1 MKMNN
6 EELLNSLDEAQQ
18 DIIKETQ
25 ELNLNI
31 EPLYLN
37 PKFTIQQMREIRNR
51 IEHNTDVLS
60 YALPEY
66 EWRIKASMRKKL
78 QKKRV

>member
-1 MKMNN
+1 MAVNN
-6 EELLNSLDEAQQ
+6 EELFNSLDKAQQ
-18 DIIKETQ
+18 DIIKEAQ

-37 PKFTIQQMREIRNR
+37 PKFTIHQMRV
-51 IEHNTDVLS
+51 IEHNIDVLS

-66 EWRIKASMRKKL
+66 NWRTM